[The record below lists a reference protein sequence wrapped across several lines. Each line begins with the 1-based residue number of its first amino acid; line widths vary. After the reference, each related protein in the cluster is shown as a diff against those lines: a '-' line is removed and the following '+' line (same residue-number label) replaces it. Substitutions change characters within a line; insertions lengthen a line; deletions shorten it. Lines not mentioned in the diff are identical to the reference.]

1 MAADP
6 IVFAMANPT
15 PEIMPD
21 QALAAGAKVVGTGRS
36 DFPNQIN
43 NVLAFPGIFRGA
55 LDCRARCIN
64 EEMKMAASHALA
76 ELAEADGLS
85 QENILPDA
93 LGQACCPRRGA
104 SRHGRCPENRRSQEI
119 KTYYAPWSRNS
130 FRLPFL
136 RSASGFAPH
145 LCAREAYP
153 AGEGEAC
160 NRPCPGRKC
169 DMSGLS
175 KVEVQGVTKAFGGGE
190 GMVPALEQ
198 ITFQVPGGGFTSL
211 LGPSG
216 CGKSTLFNIIAGL
229 MRPDCGDVLLDGRS
243 VIGKPGQVG
252 YMLQKDLLLPWRSI
266 QDNIILGARLR
277 HVPREDALQQAR
289 ALMER
294 YGLQGFEKRKP
305 HELSG
310 GMRQRAALL
319 RTLLTEREVL
329 LLDEPFGALDALTRL
344 QLQLGLTD
352 VWQTF
357 HKTILL
363 VTHDVEEAIFLS
375 DQILVLSP
383 RPGRVRRQLTV
394 PLPRPRTVDMLASPR
409 GNGNEKRIAGAPA
422 PGGGYGP

>member
-1 MAADP
+1 
-6 IVFAMANPT
+6 
-15 PEIMPD
+15 
-21 QALAAGAKVVGTGRS
+21 
-36 DFPNQIN
+36 
-43 NVLAFPGIFRGA
+43 
-55 LDCRARCIN
+55 
-64 EEMKMAASHALA
+64 
-76 ELAEADGLS
+76 
-85 QENILPDA
+85 
-93 LGQACCPRRGA
+93 
-104 SRHGRCPENRRSQEI
+104 
-119 KTYYAPWSRNS
+119 
-130 FRLPFL
+130 
-136 RSASGFAPH
+136 
-145 LCAREAYP
+145 
-153 AGEGEAC
+153 
-160 NRPCPGRKC
+160 
-169 DMSGLS
+169 MSGLS
-175 KVEVQGVTKAFGGGE
+175 KVEVQGVTKAFGDGE
-190 GMVPALEQ
+190 GMVLALEQ

-394 PLPRPRTVDMLASPR
+394 PLPRPRTVDMLASPEVM
-409 GNGNEKRIAGAPA
+409 GMKKELLELLLQEEGTVHESNG
-422 PGGGYGP
+422 